1 MRWKFVI
8 PVGIII
14 IVTVLATIFF
24 LDPLLRRAL
33 IASGESV
40 FGAKVEVASLK
51 TRFKDLS
58 VSINGL
64 TVADRNNEW
73 RNLFSVQQARFG
85 MKLLPLLSKKFIIDE
100 MSMTGIAWG
109 TQRSTSG
116 ALPPKKRAAL
126 DKKAARDNK
135 DSAVWKMMNAVQDRA
150 VKEAAGLPPVQT
162 LLAAQDLMKDFSTD
176 KLIDAAGLTSIREME
191 TLQKDVQDKYAQ
203 YQSSLS
209 AINVESQLAELRAA
223 VEAVGQI
230 KINSVADIEPAQA
243 RLARLRQ
250 AKTSVEG
257 TISTLSSLQ
266 SRAAA
271 DFGAQK
277 DMLRRINEMKDRDLK
292 ALSAK
297 FQLPSFSM
305 SNLSQVLFGPAWL
318 NRIHSVMYYV
328 NLAQKYMPPR
338 KKEDVVVQRQRL
350 RGTDVSFPL
359 AYNPPDFLIGVM
371 KLSGSTGGP
380 GKPGAPLD
388 FTGSVKDITSD
399 PVLLGRPIV
408 ARLTGAQAGKSLTID
423 ALFNHCQPVAEDVI
437 HAVYT
442 GMPASALGI
451 PASEYLPSFDAGT
464 AAVTARF
471 AITGGAINSTLD
483 LAISG
488 FSLAV
493 STGPRDTAREIIEG
507 LWDGVKTITVTAKV
521 TGTADNLSMSV
532 SSNLDAVFAERLKKM
547 FGAKLAEAQ
556 ARLRAEIDKLT
567 EQKKQELL
575 AQFNE
580 KRDALLAQVTG
591 RQKEL
596 QSQVDAATSQ
606 ANARE
611 NDIKSKADAEKNKA
625 AEELK
630 KKAGNAVKDVL
641 KF

>member
-14 IVTVLATIFF
+14 IVTVLAALLF

-33 IASGESV
+33 ISSGESV

-58 VSINGL
+58 VSITGL
-64 TVADRNNEW
+64 AVADRNNEW
-73 RNLFSVQQARFG
+73 KNIFSVEQARFG
-85 MKLLPLLSKKFIIDE
+85 MKLVPLLSKKFIIDDL
-100 MSMTGIAWG
+100 SITGISWG
-109 TQRSTSG
+109 TQRTTSG

-126 DKKAARDNK
+126 AEKAARDNK

-162 LLAAQDLMKDFSTD
+162 ILAAQDLMKDFSAD

-191 TLQKDVQDKYAQ
+191 TLQKGVQDKYAQ
-203 YQSSLS
+203 YQVSLG
-209 AINVESQLAELRAA
+209 AINVDAQLAELRAA

-230 KINSVADIEPAQA
+230 KINTVADIEPAQA

-250 AKTSVEG
+250 AKAAVEG
-257 TISTLSSLQ
+257 SIKTLAELQ
-266 SRAAA
+266 SRASS

-277 DMLRRINEMKDRDLK
+277 DMLQRINEMKDRDLK
-292 ALSAK
+292 ALSEK

-305 SNLSQVLFGPAWL
+305 NNLSQVLFGPAWL
-318 NRIHSVMYYV
+318 NRVQSAMYYV
-328 NLAQKYMPPR
+328 HLAQKYMPPR
-338 KKEDVVVQRQRL
+338 KKEEAVVERQRL

-359 AYNPPDFLIGVM
+359 AYNPPDFLIGAM

-388 FTGSVKDITSD
+388 FAGSVRDITSD
-399 PVLLGRPIV
+399 PVLLGRPVV
-408 ARLTGAQAGKSLTID
+408 AQLAGAQAGRSLKID
-423 ALFNHCQPVAEDVI
+423 AVFNHCQPVAEDVI
-437 HAVYT
+437 TAAYT

-451 PASEYLPSFDAGT
+451 PSSEYLPSFDTGT

-471 AITGGAINSTLD
+471 AFTGGVLDSTLD

-488 FSLAV
+488 FSLSV
-493 STGPRDTAREIIEG
+493 STSPRDAAREIIEG

-521 TGTADNLSMSV
+521 TGTADTLSMSV
-532 SSNLDAVFAERLKKM
+532 SSNLDAVFAQRLKKM

-580 KRDALLAQVTG
+580 KRDALLSQVTG

-625 AEELK
+625 ADELK
-630 KKAGNAVKDVL
+630 KKAGDAVKDVL